1 MPPHAARAR
10 ERNGLFTTLL
20 TAETP
25 LSRGQ
30 LQDEA
35 ITLSTGAIETTG
47 TTLAWTLYEVTR
59 SPESERRLRDELAS
73 VCSDRPLH
81 YDDMEHLPY
90 ARQVLQEV
98 VRKYGPAWMVTRTAT
113 RDIHLG
119 THRIAEGADVVWS
132 PYLHQHDPEH
142 FPDPDCFAPD
152 RWTPERAPTARGSFL
167 ASATDAAHVSARTSL
182 GPSCRSSCRPT
193 CSSGPAWSS
202 PPAPHAPKPSP
213 PSNPTQ

>member
-1 MPPHAARAR
+1 MDRPGTRHPARTRAPRPPSRRAPAVQR
-10 ERNGLFTTLL
+10 
-20 TAETP
+20 
-25 LSRGQ
+25 LSGR
-30 LQDEA
+30 
-35 ITLSTGAIETTG
+35 
-47 TTLAWTLYEVTR
+47 TR
-59 SPESERRLRDELAS
+59 PESAPRHCSCPCHDPDARLRRAHEYRWP
-73 VCSDRPLH
+73 C
-81 YDDMEHLPY
+81 
-90 ARQVLQEV
+90 
-98 VRKYGPAWMVTRTAT
+98 

-119 THRIAEGADVVWS
+119 THRIPEGADVVWS

-167 ASATDAAHVSARTSL
+167 ASATDAANVSARTSL